1 MYSHLIQLSKMN
13 PMTEHSPD
21 LYQHIKEYF
30 SNKEWRML
38 DELVYQDMKL
48 YRTDDQQL
56 HQNLL
61 DKLKPMT

>member
-1 MYSHLIQLSKMN
+1 
-13 PMTEHSPD
+13 MTEHSPD

-48 YRTDDQQL
+48 YRTDDQQH